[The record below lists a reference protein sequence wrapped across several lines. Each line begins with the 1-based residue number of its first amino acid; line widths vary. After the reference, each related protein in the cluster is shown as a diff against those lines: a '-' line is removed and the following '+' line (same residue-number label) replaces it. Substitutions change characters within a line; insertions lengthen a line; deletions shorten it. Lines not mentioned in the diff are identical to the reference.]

1 MNIITLVAGVTRTP
15 QARSKEEGTRR
26 PAISRAFPLAVV
38 QGLLGLVDAALA
50 WGTFLLAYR
59 LRYIPWPP
67 RVADLLAL
75 GHPHELVRTLT
86 LEAFRPYLEICLVAP
101 LPLILWL
108 RSARLYALKGAFSWL
123 EDAFGVLRATTM
135 TSFVLIVIAFMYRGV
150 FEFREFS
157 YSRGIFL
164 LHWGLLTL
172 AVLGVR
178 ALVRRAQVLARRRGR
193 NLIPAVIVG
202 EGDLAELCLS
212 EMRAKPQLGYRIVG
226 VLSASP
232 APGKTSRLSSLRVG
246 RVEDLPEIVRRFRIE
261 QVFITDPA
269 LNPDLL
275 FETILHCW
283 RTSRVAFSV
292 VPNLLSCLPSKTE
305 LDQIGA
311 LPMIKLF
318 QEPLR
323 GPNRYIKRAFDVTLA
338 LLALIL
344 LGPLLLLIAV
354 LIKLDSRGPILFR
367 QERVGMDGRLFT
379 LYKFR
384 TMRADADEQ
393 PHRAVMTQL
402 IRGSLRMASATTAPR
417 AEGERPPDARRVLYG
432 KVPNDRRITR
442 IGRWLRRWSL
452 DELPQFINVLKG
464 EMSVVGPRPPIPYEV
479 EHYSS
484 WHRKRLEVKPGITG
498 LWQVSGRNRLPF
510 ERMVELDLYYIEH
523 WSLWLDVKILL
534 QTLPAILRRETE

>member
-1 MNIITLVAGVTRTP
+1 V
-15 QARSKEEGTRR
+15 
-26 PAISRAFPLAVV
+26 LADI
-38 QGLLGLVDAALA
+38 LLA

-59 LRYIPWPP
+59 LRYLPWPP
-67 RVADLLAL
+67 APSDVLAL
-75 GHPHELVRTLT
+75 LHPRELTRTLA
-86 LEAFRPYLEICLVAP
+86 LEAFRPYREIGLLAP
-101 LPLILWL
+101 LPLLLWL

-123 EDAFGVLRATTM
+123 DDICGVLRATTM
-135 TSFVLIVIAFMYRGV
+135 TSLVLIVVAFMYRGI
-150 FEFREFS
+150 FTFREFS

-178 ALVRRAQVLARRRGR
+178 ALVRRAQVLVRRRGR
-193 NLIPAVIVG
+193 NLIPAAIVG
-202 EGDLAELCLS
+202 EGDLAELCVA
-212 EMRAKPQLGYRIVG
+212 EMRAKPHLGYRIVG
-226 VLSASP
+226 VLATSPTPERAS
-232 APGKTSRLSSLRVG
+232 SLSSLRLG
-246 RVEDLPEIVRRFRIE
+246 HVEDLPEIVRRFGIE
-261 QVFITDPA
+261 HVFITDPA
-269 LNPDLL
+269 LNPDVL
-275 FETILHCW
+275 FETILRCW
-283 RTSRVAFSV
+283 RTNRVAFSV
-292 VPNLLSCLPSKTE
+292 VPHLLSCLPSKTE

-323 GPNRYIKRAFDVTLA
+323 GPRRHLKRAFDVTLA

-344 LGPLLLLIAV
+344 LSPLLVLIAV
-354 LIKLDSRGPILFR
+354 LIKLDSRGPVLFR

-384 TMRADADEQ
+384 TMRADADEW
-393 PHRAVMTQL
+393 PHRELMAHV
-402 IRGSLRMASATTAPR
+402 IRGSLRAPAATPSPR
-417 AEGERPPDARRVLYG
+417 SSDERRSDRETRRILYG

-442 IGRWLRRWSL
+442 VGRWLRRWSL
-452 DELPQFINVLKG
+452 DELPQLINVLKG

-534 QTLPAILRRETE
+534 LTLPAILRGETE

>member
-1 MNIITLVAGVTRTP
+1 MIGAARTSHLKP
-15 QARSKEEGTRR
+15 KPEGRSESPT
-26 PAISRAFPLAVV
+26 SRALPLFFA
-38 QGLLGLVDAALA
+38 QLLLGGTDLLLA

-59 LRYIPWPP
+59 LRYLPWPP
-67 RVADLLAL
+67 TSNDLLAL
-75 GHPHELVRTLT
+75 LHPRELMRTLT
-86 LEAFRPYLEICLVAP
+86 WDAFRPYLELCLMAP

-108 RSARLYALKGAFSWL
+108 RSARLYVLKGAFSWL
-123 EDAFGVLRATTM
+123 DDVSGVLRATTM
-135 TSFVLIVIAFMYRGV
+135 TSLVLIVIAFMYRGV
-150 FEFREFS
+150 FAFREFS

-164 LHWGLLTL
+164 MQWGLLTL
-172 AVLGVR
+172 AVLSVR
-178 ALVRRAQVLARRRGR
+178 GLVRRAQVFARRRGR

-212 EMRAKPQLGYRIVG
+212 EMRAKPHLGYRIVG
-226 VLSASP
+226 VLSTSP
-232 APGKTSRLSSLRVG
+232 ASEATSPLAPFRLG

-261 QVFITDPA
+261 QVFITDPV
-269 LNPDLL
+269 LTPDLL
-275 FETILHCW
+275 FETILRCW

-305 LDQIGA
+305 LDQVGV

-323 GPNRYIKRAFDVTLA
+323 GPNRHLKRAFDVTLA
-338 LLALIL
+338 LLL
-344 LGPLLLLIAV
+344 LLLLSPLLLLIAV
-354 LIKLDSRGPILFR
+354 LIKLDSRGPVLFR

-384 TMRADADEQ
+384 TMRADADER
-393 PHRAVMTQL
+393 PHRELMAHA
-402 IRGSLRMASATTAPR
+402 IRGSLHRAAVEMAPQARNERASDSEVRRM
-417 AEGERPPDARRVLYG
+417 LYG

-442 IGRWLRRWSL
+442 VGRWLRRWSL
-452 DELPQFINVLKG
+452 DELPPLINVLKG
-464 EMSVVGPRPPIPYEV
+464 EMSLVGPRPPIPYEV
-479 EHYSS
+479 AHYSS

-523 WSLWLDVKILL
+523 WSLWLDLKILL
-534 QTLPAILRRETE
+534 LTLPAVFRGETE

>member
-1 MNIITLVAGVTRTP
+1 MAGVAHITP
-15 QARSKEEGTRR
+15 VESKEEGRSES
-26 PAISRAFPLAVV
+26 AISRIFSPVV
-38 QGLLGLVDAALA
+38 AQVLLGLTDALLA

-59 LRYIPWPP
+59 LRYLPWPP
-67 RVADLLAL
+67 TGSDVLAL
-75 GHPHELVRTLT
+75 LHPGEMMRTFA
-86 LEAFRPYLEICLVAP
+86 LEAFRPYLEICLAAP

-135 TSFVLIVIAFMYRGV
+135 TSLVLIVIAFMYRGV

-164 LHWGLLTL
+164 MHWGLLTL
-172 AVLGVR
+172 TVLGVR
-178 ALVRRAQVLARRRGR
+178 ALVRRAQVLARRRGH
-193 NLIPAVIVG
+193 NLIPAVLVG

-212 EMRAKPQLGYRIVG
+212 EMRAKPHLGYRIVG
-226 VLSASP
+226 VLS
-232 APGKTSRLSSLRVG
+232 TSSTPEGTSSLSSLRVG

-275 FETILHCW
+275 FETILRCW

-305 LDQIGA
+305 LDQVGA

-323 GPNRYIKRAFDVTLA
+323 GPNRYLKRAFDVVLA
-338 LLALIL
+338 SLGLIL
-344 LGPLLLLIAV
+344 LSPWLLLIAA

-384 TMRADADEQ
+384 TMRADADER
-393 PHRAVMTQL
+393 PHRELMADI
-402 IRGSLRMASATTAPR
+402 IRGSLRAVSGTASPGKP
-417 AEGERPPDARRVLYG
+417 GEAHPERDARQMLYG
-432 KVPNDRRITR
+432 KVPNDHRITR
-442 IGRWLRRWSL
+442 VGRWLRRWSL
-452 DELPQFINVLKG
+452 DELPQLINVLKG
-464 EMSVVGPRPPIPYEV
+464 EMSLVGPRPPIPYEV

-510 ERMVELDLYYIEH
+510 DRMVELDLYYIEH
-523 WSLWLDVKILL
+523 WSLWLDLKILL
-534 QTLPAILRRETE
+534 LTLPAIFRGETE

>member
-1 MNIITLVAGVTRTP
+1 MTGIA
-15 QARSKEEGTRR
+15 QAPHAQSSEERR
-26 PAISRAFPLAVV
+26 PERAASRLALLPLA
-38 QGLLGLVDAALA
+38 QGLLGLTDAVLA
-50 WGTFLLAYR
+50 GGTFLIAYR

-67 RVADLLAL
+67 TVSDILAL
-75 GHPHELVRTLT
+75 PHPRELARTLT
-86 LEAFRPYLEICLVAP
+86 LEAFRPYLELCALAP
-101 LPLILWL
+101 VPLILWL
-108 RSARLYALKGAFSWL
+108 RSARLYALKGEFSWL
-123 EDAFGVLRATTM
+123 DDVFGTLRATTM
-135 TSFVLIVIAFMYRGV
+135 TSLVLIVVAFMYRGI

-178 ALVRRAQVLARRRGR
+178 GIVRRAQILARRRGH

-202 EGDLAELCLS
+202 EGELADLCLA
-212 EMRAKPQLGYRIVG
+212 EMRAKPQLGYHIVG
-226 VLSASP
+226 VLSTAPRAERTSASP
-232 APGKTSRLSSLRVG
+232 PPCLGH
-246 RVEDLPEIVRRFRIE
+246 VEDLPEIVRRFRIE
-261 QVFITDPA
+261 RVFITDPKM
-269 LNPDLL
+269 NPDVL
-275 FETILHCW
+275 FETVLRCW
-283 RTSRVAFSV
+283 RTSRVAFSL

-305 LDQIGA
+305 LEQIGT
-311 LPMIKLF
+311 LPMIRLF
-318 QEPLR
+318 QDPLR
-323 GPNRYIKRAFDVTLA
+323 GPNRHLKRAFDVILS

-344 LGPLLLLIAV
+344 LSPLLLLIAV

-384 TMRADADEQ
+384 TMRADADEW
-393 PHRAVMTQL
+393 PHRELMARA
-402 IRGSLRMASATTAPR
+402 IRGSLRAVSAEPSPCRSNARHPKQDAPR
-417 AEGERPPDARRVLYG
+417 ILYG

-442 IGRWLRRWSL
+442 VGRWLRRWSL
-452 DELPQFINVLKG
+452 DELPQLFNVLKG

-484 WHRKRLEVKPGITG
+484 WHRKRLDVKPGITG

-534 QTLPAILRRETE
+534 RTLPAILRGETE

>member
-1 MNIITLVAGVTRTP
+1 MNIITLVTGVARTP
-15 QARSKEEGTRR
+15 QARSKERR
-26 PAISRAFPLAVV
+26 PAIPRAFPLAVV
-38 QGLLGLVDAALA
+38 QGLLGLVDGALA

-67 RVADLLAL
+67 TAAEILAL
-75 GHPHELVRTLT
+75 GHPRELVRTLA
-86 LEAFRPYLEICLVAP
+86 LEAFRPYLEICLMAP
-101 LPLILWL
+101 LPLILGL
-108 RSARLYALKGAFSWL
+108 RSARLYTLKGAFSWL
-123 EDAFGVLRATTM
+123 EDAFGVLRVTTM
-135 TSFVLIVIAFMYRGV
+135 TSLVLIVIAFMYRGV

-178 ALVRRAQVLARRRGR
+178 ALVRRAQVLARRRGH

-202 EGDLAELCLS
+202 EGDLAKLCLS

-226 VLSASP
+226 VLSTSP
-232 APGKTSRLSSLRVG
+232 APGETSPLSSLRVG
-246 RVEDLPEIVRRFRIE
+246 HVEDLPEIVRRFRIE

-275 FETILHCW
+275 FETILRCW

-305 LDQIGA
+305 LDQVGV

-323 GPNRYIKRAFDVTLA
+323 GPNRYLKRAFDVTLA

-402 IRGSLRMASATTAPR
+402 IRGSLRVASAMSAPR
-417 AEGERPPDARRVLYG
+417 VESERQPDPDIHRVFYG
-432 KVPNDRRITR
+432 KVPNDHRITR

-452 DELPQFINVLKG
+452 DELPQLINVLKG

-510 ERMVELDLYYIEH
+510 KRMVELDLYYIEH
-523 WSLWLDVKILL
+523 WSFWLDVKIVLR
-534 QTLPAILRRETE
+534 TLPAIFRRETE